1 MNNMICRLGGAVAL
15 LAIAFTSRLNAGW
28 VVTLPGTN
36 ERVGVDLATTVG
48 KVEVVANTIHTVGD
62 PRTWWTRNDRNAV
75 EGNGAQSAGSG
86 YSSAFASNVSA
97 NLRASARASTAPL
110 SSTQLNESNS
120 IEASATAR
128 ASNSQVLLLDF
139 RESAMKA
146 SDLSTI
152 YARLS
157 LDGSFNQ
164 NLSREIRDENGGA
177 LAGVVSSIS
186 TGLFFNIV
194 LESISADNRSF
205 GGDLD
210 LRMEPVRGGTW
221 IFLSPEPGD
230 QTAGIVDV
238 WIGLELQRQALS
250 HYFDPVS
257 GDLNVTAYDG
267 SRPESDLF
275 SAYTWTQTIDVGAG
289 QLSFARGVDN
299 SNHAFHPNNPTEF
312 DLAHTLSFSHA
323 TLTDGSSLASAG
335 IRLHHVNALAD
346 GSGDPDASP
355 VPEPSTL
362 MLAGIGGIGLA
373 ISIRRRRKKPALP
386 QG

>member
-1 MNNMICRLGGAVAL
+1 METWA
-15 LAIAFTSRLNAGW
+15 
-28 VVTLPGTN
+28 
-36 ERVGVDLATTVG
+36 
-48 KVEVVANTIHTVGD
+48 KTIHTVGD
-62 PRTWWTRNDRNAV
+62 PKTWYERVDKQDV
-75 EGNGAQSAGSG
+75 EGNGALSAGSG

-110 SSTQLNESNS
+110 SSAQVNESNS
-120 IEASATAR
+120 IEAGATAR

-139 RESAMKA
+139 RESAIKA

-164 NLSREIRDENGGA
+164 NQSHEIRDENGAA
-177 LAGVVSSIS
+177 LAGVFSHIS

-194 LESISADNRSF
+194 LESISAQNRSF

-210 LRMEPVRGGTW
+210 LWMEPVRGGTW
-221 IFLSPEPGD
+221 VFLSPEPGV
-230 QTAGIVDV
+230 QTTGIVDV
-238 WIGLELQRQALS
+238 WIGLELQRQAMS

-275 SAYTWTQTIDVGAG
+275 SAYTWTQIIDFGVG
-289 QLSFARGVDN
+289 QLSFARGVEN
-299 SNHAFHPNNPTEF
+299 SNHAFHPENASEF
-312 DLAHTLSFSHA
+312 DLANTLTFSHA
-323 TLTDGSSLASAG
+323 TLNDGSSLASAG
-335 IRLHHVNALAD
+335 IRMYHVNALAD
-346 GSGDPDASP
+346 GSGDPGVEP

-362 MLAGIGGIGLA
+362 ALAGIGAVGLA
-373 ISIRRRRKKPALP
+373 ISIRRRRKTPALP
-386 QG
+386 QGC

>member
-1 MNNMICRLGGAVAL
+1 MNNVICRLGAAL
-15 LAIAFTSRLNAGW
+15 ALVAIAFTSRLNAGW
-28 VVTLPGTN
+28 VVTLPGTDD
-36 ERVGVDLATTVG
+36 RLDLDLATTVG

-62 PRTWWTRNDRNAV
+62 PRTWWTRNDKKDV

-97 NLRASARASTAPL
+97 NLRASASASTAPL

-164 NLSREIRDENGGA
+164 NLSREVLDENGGA

-210 LRMEPVRGGTW
+210 MWMEPVRGGTW

-230 QTAGIVDV
+230 QTSGIVDV

-275 SAYTWTQTIDVGAG
+275 SAYTWTQIIDVGAG
-289 QLSFARGVDN
+289 QLSFARGVEN
-299 SNHAFHPNNPTEF
+299 SNHDFHPQDASEF
-312 DLAHTLSFSHA
+312 DLANTLTFSHA
-323 TLTDGSSLASAG
+323 TLLDGSSLASAG
-335 IRLHHVNALAD
+335 IRLHHINALAD
-346 GSGDPDASP
+346 GSGDPDVQP
-355 VPEPSTL
+355 VPEPSSL
-362 MLAGIGGIGLA
+362 MLAGIGAVGFVVA
-373 ISIRRRRKKPALP
+373 SYRRKKRQAASAC
-386 QG
+386 